1 TIEVVGENTGIF
13 EHVPRRSSVVRY
25 HSLTVDEAGF
35 PHDELEVLARAC
47 GTVKAWVDGCV
58 ADVQTSEIM
67 ALRHRR
73 RPLFGVQFHPESVC
87 SEHGAQIIANF
98 QAVAMNNCSVRHE
111 GIPEHVRAMS
121 LQAADAQAWRLST
134 GVYCKER
141 RARWHLVEQTV
152 ELPTDC
158 RFEALFARLYGDSR
172 MPVWLD
178 SADGGANGSSMSVM
192 ASAAGPGS
200 ATVRYNV
207 ETRAVEVLSFDAA
220 GGKTIL
226 AAQVLP
232 EARGQSF
239 WTWMQ
244 RVVDCT
250 SGVEGDLAGFV
261 GGWVGY
267 FGYEMKAECMG
278 MEDSTGECADR
289 ADGGM
294 PDAQLAFVDRCVVID
309 HGSRPPRAR
318 VLALVT
324 NSGWRPEQSSDN
336 EDDKRYGFL
345 AWTEN
350 LGFKS
355 HSSAAEWVDRTVGAI
370 KQWPDHKG
378 SLSEHPIAIAD
389 SSRELIDVHPALSRS
404 EYLAAIDS
412 AKELIR
418 LGESY
423 EVCLTNR
430 FS

>member
-1 TIEVVGENTGIF
+1 
-13 EHVPRRSSVVRY
+13 
-25 HSLTVDEAGF
+25 
-35 PHDELEVLARAC
+35 
-47 GTVKAWVDGCV
+47 
-58 ADVQTSEIM
+58 
-67 ALRHRR
+67 
-73 RPLFGVQFHPESVC
+73 
-87 SEHGAQIIANF
+87 
-98 QAVAMNNCSVRHE
+98 
-111 GIPEHVRAMS
+111 
-121 LQAADAQAWRLST
+121 
-134 GVYCKER
+134 
-141 RARWHLVEQTV
+141 
-152 ELPTDC
+152 
-158 RFEALFARLYGDSR
+158 
-172 MPVWLD
+172 
-178 SADGGANGSSMSVM
+178 
-192 ASAAGPGS
+192 
-200 ATVRYNV
+200 
-207 ETRAVEVLSFDAA
+207 
-220 GGKTIL
+220 
-226 AAQVLP
+226 
-232 EARGQSF
+232 
-239 WTWMQ
+239 
-244 RVVDCT
+244 
-250 SGVEGDLAGFV
+250 
-261 GGWVGY
+261 
-267 FGYEMKAECMG
+267 
-278 MEDSTGECADR
+278 
-289 ADGGM
+289 M

-430 FS
+430 FSVRMPRHAAVLTAQRMRALYLAMRRRNPAPYGALLWYDDLQAGVASCSPERFLRVTPDKTNTVSGDRRVEMRPIKGTCRRDPLADSAEDRRRAESLRSDAKERAENLMIVDLIRHDLGWIARGGTVAVPGLMEIESFATVHQMVSTVCAQLPSDGVGDVGALAHCFPPGSMTGAPKRRTTQIIDTLEGPRGVYSGCLGYFSA